1 MTPPPFRIELLADHD
16 RADFDCG
23 ADPLNGYFLT
33 RVGQDTRR
41 RVSFCYVAVENASNR
56 VAGYYTLSAT
66 GVALTA
72 LPAKTTKRLP
82 RYPTIPAVLIGRLAV
97 DRRYQGHKLGG
108 ALLFDAIK
116 RTISSGIA
124 AFAVIVDAKDDTA
137 VAFHERYG
145 FQRFRDLERKLFLPI
160 SDALKRL
167 ALDG

>member
-23 ADPLNGYFLT
+23 VDPLNEYFRT

-41 RVSFCYVAVENASNR
+41 RVSFCYVAVENVSNR

-72 LPAKTTKRLP
+72 LPPETTKRLP

-97 DRRYQGHKLGG
+97 DRRYQSRKLGG

-116 RTISSGIA
+116 RTIRSGIA
-124 AFAVIVDAKDDTA
+124 AFAVIVDAKDDMA
-137 VAFHERYG
+137 VAFYERYG
-145 FQRFRDLERKLFLPI
+145 FQRFGDLERRLFLPS

-167 ALDG
+167 ARDG